1 MKTFLTALA
10 LSTLAASAS
19 AQFYAG
25 GTLGWA
31 HIPLTCDAGTS
42 CEDNDVGYRLHV
54 GYDDTA
60 KIAGELGYLNFG
72 KADAKANVGSASSR
86 IKAQA
91 ITIGLAFRQEFQPGL
106 KGVLRVGAAHVNIK
120 QTFSAAA
127 SDEGSGFN
135 PHVGLG
141 LEYAFMPNLQAIGAI
156 DVTQGST
163 DGGNKGGL
171 YLFSAGVQY
180 RF

>member
-1 MKTFLTALA
+1 MKTFLTAVA

-31 HIPLTCDAGTS
+31 HIPLSCDTGAS
-42 CEDNDVGYRLHV
+42 CEENDVGYRVHV

-72 KADAKANVGSASSR
+72 KADAKADVGSASSS

-106 KGVLRVGAAHVNIK
+106 KGVLRVGAAHVQVK
-120 QTFSAAA
+120 QTSSAAA
-127 SDEGSGFN
+127 TDEGSGFN
-135 PHVGLG
+135 PHIGLG
-141 LEYAFMPNLQAIGAI
+141 VEYTFMPNLQAIGAI
-156 DVTQGST
+156 DLTRGST
-163 DGGNKGGL
+163 DDGNKGSL